1 MPDPRAA
8 SEATSSGVPEDPRAG
23 SLGDPGTRTRTET
36 HPGNPGAI
44 AGGARSSWRE
54 RCPPG
59 YRGDAGATAVA
70 PARPAGWSAGTAL
83 APRYVPS
90 RDDAKR
96 ARTDADAPAD
106 ANADANADAHR
117 AHPDADPSTSA
128 GYGVAVAASEE
139 WARAL
144 LDAAETRA
152 ARRKRRGS
160 SRRDDPRP
168 ASRDDPARPPP
179 THAASPASS
188 RAAVRAA
195 ARAVLADP
203 VALAA
208 LARRHLAC
216 PVARLDDD
224 DDDDDADPTASLRG
238 PDPELFFPPPAPSPR
253 RRGHTNTN

>member
-44 AGGARSSWRE
+44 AGRAFVVARAMSAGV
-54 RCPPG
+54 PPR
-59 YRGDAGATAVA
+59 RGRDGGGAGATRGGG
-70 PARPAGWSAGTAL
+70 PPG
-83 APRYVPS
+83 PRSRRGCVPS

-106 ANADANADAHR
+106 ADADANADAHR

-144 LDAAETRA
+144 LDRRD
-152 ARRKRRGS
+152 ARRASKTPRIIP
-160 SRRDDPRP
+160 SRRPGPGRTPSEGEGPQTSTRD
-168 ASRDDPARPPP
+168 AS
-179 THAASPASS
+179 HAASPSSS

-195 ARAVLADP
+195 APRP
-203 VALAA
+203 RRPRR
-208 LARRHLAC
+208 ARRAREAT
-216 PVARLDDD
+216 PRASVARGDGAADED
-224 DDDDDADPTASLRG
+224 DPTRVAQRPRSGAL
-238 PDPELFFPPPAPSPR
+238 LSPR
-253 RRGHTNTN
+253 DD